1 MFWLNFS
8 IWVFFLAPPF
18 LKSLQVSFVWRST
31 HILLPPQ
38 NIGLF
43 SHFLFHFFFIVQ
55 PKTILL
61 FRFIFFYL
69 GGYQSIWRFSN
80 RKPYFLQFLF
90 FLVFFLHRK
99 TEVSVFFYFPS
110 NFEPKFK
117 PRLKNILESAEK
129 IVFLLVRIINFCTT
143 GCRRLYLPR
152 RVKSQ
157 RKNWINVLD
166 QNLKKQV

>member
-90 FLVFFLHRK
+90 FLFFFCIIQLICQ
-99 TEVSVFFYFPS
+99 S
-110 NFEPKFK
+110 
-117 PRLKNILESAEK
+117 
-129 IVFLLVRIINFCTT
+129 FLLSKRPGTKITKSQDWKKYLK
-143 GCRRLYLPR
+143 GRRRLFFSSS
-152 RVKSQ
+152 VS
-157 RKNWINVLD
+157 
-166 QNLKKQV
+166 

>member
-90 FLVFFLHRK
+90 FLVFFCIVKLK
-99 TEVSVFFYFPS
+99 CQFFFTFQATS
-110 NFEPKFK
+110 NQNSSQDWKIY
-117 PRLKNILESAEK
+117 LKAP
-129 IVFLLVRIINFCTT
+129 
-143 GCRRLYLPR
+143 RRLFFSSS
-152 RVKSQ
+152 VS
-157 RKNWINVLD
+157 
-166 QNLKKQV
+166 

>member
-90 FLVFFLHRK
+90 FLVFFFLHRK

-117 PRLKNILESAEK
+117 PRLKIYLKAP
-129 IVFLLVRIINFCTT
+129 
-143 GCRRLYLPR
+143 RRLFFSTS
-152 RVKSQ
+152 VS
-157 RKNWINVLD
+157 
-166 QNLKKQV
+166 